1 MGPYPNQPLLH
12 MAIKTAID
20 VSVIPTYT
28 LTHIGNQLATMLVK
42 VLDEL
47 EKHNVDA
54 VYPIVSMLEP
64 YVKVNHSINV
74 DVRPKIFREVSINIK
89 RIGKVTPKIHLDE
102 SAT

>member
-1 MGPYPNQPLLH
+1 